1 MKSINFLQQEVI
13 TFCHTVLCRLYN
25 KSHLLAFLIMLFHS
39 NAKNYYVSSTFK
51 ITFGKTFFL
60 TLQHFSV
67 HSFLYHELWFA
78 NISLLLCAIWYHMHN
93 LKNVK
98 NNDGGVLLLVKLQT
112 ELSTLLKVALL
123 HRYFSRFLK
132 LYKWYQIVQSVTCKL
147 EPNVLRPVPAY
158 QKWVYI

>member
-78 NISLLLCAIWYHMHN
+78 NISVALRYLVSYAQFKKREKQRWR
-93 LKNVK
+93 NV
-98 NNDGGVLLLVKLQT
+98 T
-112 ELSTLLKVALL
+112 FSKVANWAFNVTKSSTPPQIL
-123 HRYFSRFLK
+123 FTFFK
-132 LYKWYQIVQSVTCKL
+132 IVQML
-147 EPNVLRPVPAY
+147 PNRA
-158 QKWVYI
+158 KRHM